1 MNILQKKRRMCVMNN
16 EKEELEETKTENK
29 KNRSVLVK

>member
-1 MNILQKKRRMCVMNN
+1 MNN

-29 KNRSVLVK
+29 KNRRVLVITFITINLLARL